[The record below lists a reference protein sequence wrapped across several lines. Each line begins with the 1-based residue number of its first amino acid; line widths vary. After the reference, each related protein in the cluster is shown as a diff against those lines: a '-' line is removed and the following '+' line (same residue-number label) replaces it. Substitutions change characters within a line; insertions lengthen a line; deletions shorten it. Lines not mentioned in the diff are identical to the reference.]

1 MKETGARER
10 ERGGGVELFMTRLLL
25 REMERA
31 GMDRE
36 RGCVEGLYELQEV

>member
-10 ERGGGVELFMTRLLL
+10 ERGGGGELFMTRLLF

-36 RGCVEGLYELQEV
+36 RDCVEGLYELQEV